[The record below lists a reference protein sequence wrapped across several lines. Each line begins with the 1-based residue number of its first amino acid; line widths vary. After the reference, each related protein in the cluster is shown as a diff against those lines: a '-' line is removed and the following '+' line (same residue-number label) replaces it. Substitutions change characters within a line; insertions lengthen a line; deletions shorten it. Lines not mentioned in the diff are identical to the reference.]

1 MDILT
6 GGFIIG
12 LLALWKLIEKIV
24 DAKLAKRN
32 NNPGRNSNPGKT
44 ILCPYDNSVALKN
57 SLNNIDTKLGT
68 MVTKL
73 TSIDEAQ
80 RRIEGRK
87 DV

>member
-68 MVTKL
+68 MLTKM
-73 TSIDEAQ
+73 TSIDESQ
-80 RRIEGRK
+80 KRVERK
-87 DV
+87 LNV

>member
-32 NNPGRNSNPGKT
+32 NNPGRNSNSGKT

-68 MVTKL
+68 MLTKM
-73 TSIDEAQ
+73 TSIDESQ
-80 RRIEGRK
+80 KRVERK
-87 DV
+87 LNV